1 MGRFHKDMTLIEII
15 TAEPKS
21 IQVFE
26 QYGLSCAECMGA
38 QAETV
43 EKAAEAHGL
52 SVNEILTTLNTIK

>member
-1 MGRFHKDMTLIEII
+1 MGKFHKDMTLMEIMTSDSRAVEI
-15 TAEPKS
+15 
-21 IQVFE
+21 FE

-52 SVNEILTTLNTIK
+52 NVEEILTTLNTLK